1 MSLIAV
7 IGAFLQLTLLIL
19 SKWFEWGNEKKKER
33 EALYEQ
39 GKKAIANRDVCEL
52 NAVINR
58 IGRM

>member
-39 GKKAIANRDVCEL
+39 GKKAIFKRDVCEL
-52 NAVINR
+52 NSVINR
-58 IGRM
+58 INRM

>member
-1 MSLIAV
+1 MSIIAV
-7 IGAFLQLTLLIL
+7 IGSFLQLTILVL

-39 GKKAIANRDVCEL
+39 GKKAISKRDVCEL

-58 IGRM
+58 INRM